1 MIVIGYLVY
10 FMVFSVCTLE
20 QKGEGCCEKAFAES
34 SEDKIEWITNTNGAG
49 GSWEPGQNSIK
60 FKIANDIRCKGTV
73 NSRQKGNATIEFN
86 SSDRK
91 TIVLSMEGRAEANYE
106 VFKLFVD
113 DKKEFEVK
121 ASKGDEDGCQVGI
134 SNW

>member
-1 MIVIGYLVY
+1 
-10 FMVFSVCTLE
+10 MVFSVCTLE
-20 QKGEGCCEKAFAES
+20 QKNAGCCDKAFA
-34 SEDKIEWITNTNGAG
+34 DQKDADGQIKWITNTNGAG
-49 GSWEPGQNSIK
+49 GNWEPGQNFIR
-60 FKIANDIRCKGTV
+60 FKIANDMRCNGTAFR
-73 NSRQKGNATIEFN
+73 RQKGNATIEFS

-91 TIVLSMEGRAEANYE
+91 TIVLSMEGRAETNYE

-134 SNW
+134 SNL

>member
-1 MIVIGYLVY
+1 MIFL
-10 FMVFSVCTLE
+10 VCTLE
-20 QKGEGCCEKAFAES
+20 QKDGGCCEKAFAES
-34 SEDKIEWITNTNGAG
+34 SEEKIEWITNTNGAG
-49 GSWEPGQNSIK
+49 GNWEQGPDFIK
-60 FKIANDIRCKGTV
+60 FNIANDEYCNGTAEE
-73 NSRQKGNATIEFN
+73 SYRQTGNATIEFN

-134 SNW
+134 SNL